1 MIKRCLPVILALV
14 LVGCSDSATSPAS
27 SISDTAIESNSA
39 VSENEDVSAITVGDY
54 TVDIP
59 TSWSNNGEFYYPGD
73 VGTLP
78 YVYVHLVDDFAID
91 DLLNDSDGFIEGTF
105 EAYDNAKLTAGM
117 SPVKYYHA
125 SGYSFSFSGTTH
137 GYDTNNIFTF
147 FDNPSG
153 GIVTVS
159 LMEEGYDYLPQYYA
173 ILNTVTSNA
182 PLSNDDI
189 PDPTPEETKEPEDIE
204 TDSDDSADSPAP
216 EADASAPST
225 GEFNAL
231 NKANSYLSFSAFSY
245 SGLVEQLEYEGF
257 THEEAVYGADHC
269 GADWKE
275 QALQKAN
282 SYLSF
287 SAFSY
292 SGLIDQLEYEGFA
305 HEEAE
310 YGVDKCGADWKEQA
324 AKKAADYLEFSSF
337 SRNDLIDQLEYE
349 GFTHEEA
356 EYGVSQSYD

>member
-14 LVGCSDSATSPAS
+14 LVGCSDSATSS
-27 SISDTAIESNSA
+27 TSNVSDTAIESISA
-39 VSENEDVSAITVGDY
+39 VSESEEVSAITVGDY

-59 TSWSNNGEFYYPGD
+59 SSWSNNGEFYYPGD
-73 VGTLP
+73 IGTLP
-78 YVYVHLVDDFAID
+78 YVYIHLADYFSID
-91 DLLNDSDGFIEGTF
+91 DLLNDPDEFIEGVF
-105 EAYDNAKLTAGM
+105 EIFDDSKITSGLSPVEYDN
-117 SPVKYYHA
+117 A
-125 SGYSFSFSGTTH
+125 SGYSFSFSGATQ
-137 GYDTNNIFTF
+137 GYDTENIFTF
-147 FDNPSG
+147 FENPSG
-153 GIVTVS
+153 GVVFVS
-159 LMEEGYDYLPQYYA
+159 LMEEGFDYLPQYYA
-173 ILNTVTSNA
+173 ILNTVKTDVS
-182 PLSNDDI
+182 LSNDDV
-189 PDPTPEETKEPEDIE
+189 PDPAPEETKEPEDIE
-204 TDSDDSADSPAP
+204 TDSDGSAESPAP

-225 GEFNAL
+225 GESNAL

-257 THEEAVYGADHC
+257 THEEAEYGADHC

-292 SGLIDQLEYEGFA
+292 SGLIDQLEYEGFTL
-305 HEEAE
+305 EEAE

-349 GFTHEEA
+349 GFTLEEA